1 MKLLLAEDEKELSS
15 VIAKLLRHSGFAVE
29 TVFDGE
35 DALAYI
41 KTEKY
46 DAVILDIMMPKV
58 DGISVVKEVRRQK
71 NYVPILMLT
80 AKAELDDKVLGLDA
94 GADDYLTKPFAGKE
108 LIARIRALTRRK
120 SDEICSYSFGNVT
133 LNPQTFEISTNYGMI
148 RLTCKEFQMLE
159 MLFKNENILV
169 STESFLERIWGFD
182 TDAEINVVW
191 VFISALRKKLASIK
205 AEVAIKAV
213 RGVGYKLEQTDD

>member
-213 RGVGYKLEQTDD
+213 RGVGYKLEQSDD